1 MTIWRL
7 RCGSFEDHPGWLTC
21 CLVTCSSRFAARYR
35 FFDLTEERDLKMWR
49 LKKLRYDSSKSL
61 SLSQKFHEFLP
72 NLQFS
77 LKSSISEFNKN
88 CSKRKWSVQ
97 PVVALLTSLLP
108 ISLASK
114 WSQKVK
120 TLLQALTKTSC
131 FETSQQQH
139 KTLEKKTPT

>member
-1 MTIWRL
+1 M
-7 RCGSFEDHPGWLTC
+7 
-21 CLVTCSSRFAARYR
+21 TCSSRFAARYR
-35 FFDLTEERDLKMWR
+35 FFDLTEARDLKMWR

-61 SLSQKFHEFLP
+61 SQISRFL
-72 NLQFS
+72 

-88 CSKRKWSVQ
+88 CSKRKLSVQ

-131 FETSQQQH
+131 FEPSQQQD
-139 KTLEKKTPT
+139 KTLEKENSNLVGGFNPFEKYARQNGNSPNKG